1 MGKGEIQHI
10 ELSLKE
16 RVKELECLYAI
27 SQVNFDMQESP
38 VHELLSKIIGF
49 LPRAWQYPEITHA
62 HINYDQTDF
71 FTKGYKNSE
80 YKQIADIFVNGE
92 KKGLI
97 EICYSEKMPDS
108 FEGPFLR
115 EERSL
120 LNTIAK
126 ELSIIIAKKKQAEEK
141 RVLEARLRHS
151 DRLATIGE
159 FSSGIAHEL
168 NEPLTTI
175 LGFAQLIK
183 NDIENIE
190 QARADIDKI
199 IDAAFHARNIVRKL
213 MTFAK
218 TDEME
223 DKPIKLNSTIEQGIY
238 LLESRCRKNNIKL
251 VTLFENG
258 IPLISVNPVRINQV
272 IINLVVNSIQA
283 MPEGGNIILQTKR
296 NNGNVSIIVQ
306 DDGIGMSEKT
316 LKRMYDP
323 FFTTKDSQLNTGLG
337 LSVVHGI
344 ISTLKGEIKVES
356 NLGIGTRFEIIIPV
370 ASENK

>member
-183 NDIENIE
+183 NDIENI
-190 QARADIDKI
+190 
-199 IDAAFHARNIVRKL
+199 
-213 MTFAK
+213 
-218 TDEME
+218 
-223 DKPIKLNSTIEQGIY
+223 
-238 LLESRCRKNNIKL
+238 
-251 VTLFENG
+251 
-258 IPLISVNPVRINQV
+258 
-272 IINLVVNSIQA
+272 
-283 MPEGGNIILQTKR
+283 
-296 NNGNVSIIVQ
+296 
-306 DDGIGMSEKT
+306 
-316 LKRMYDP
+316 
-323 FFTTKDSQLNTGLG
+323 
-337 LSVVHGI
+337 
-344 ISTLKGEIKVES
+344 
-356 NLGIGTRFEIIIPV
+356 
-370 ASENK
+370 